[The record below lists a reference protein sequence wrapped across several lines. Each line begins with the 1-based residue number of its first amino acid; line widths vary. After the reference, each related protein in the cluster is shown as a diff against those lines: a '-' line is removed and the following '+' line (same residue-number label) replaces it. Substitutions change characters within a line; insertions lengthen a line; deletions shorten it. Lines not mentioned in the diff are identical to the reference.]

1 MVRERSHRCSSRI
14 LSRRV
19 LVLGSKDQ
27 RSYHRFCVCHPPD
40 SVTYRYS
47 RTNQYIYNQSTN
59 TTSRWLS
66 RTTMIQRQPLV
77 LQHRSSLHPM
87 IHPRCSIVAAV
98 VVVMIQTLWI
108 ITAKSTF
115 TAAFHIQDGSRHRI
129 PIGRTTMNR
138 EDTSWTIAW
147 LMDRRPAPKSIVNRV
162 RFGYSLLE
170 MVKNR
175 VGLEQKRE
183 SATPTG
189 ANDEFVI
196 RMGGSIA
203 SVDWAVVTI
212 RCCCCCCC
220 CTWHP

>member
-1 MVRERSHRCSSRI
+1 MHIVTSCSGI
-14 LSRRV
+14 EI
-19 LVLGSKDQ
+19 Q
-27 RSYHRFCVCHPPD
+27 RSKIVSSFLCLSSARFSDVPVFPYQSIH
-40 SVTYRYS
+40 
-47 RTNQYIYNQSTN
+47 QSTN

-66 RTTMIQRQPLV
+66 RTTMIPRQPLA

-196 RMGGSIA
+196 RMG
-203 SVDWAVVTI
+203 
-212 RCCCCCCC
+212 
-220 CTWHP
+220 

>member
-1 MVRERSHRCSSRI
+1 MVRERSHRCPSRI

-19 LVLGSKDQ
+19 LGSGIQ
-27 RSYHRFCVCHPPD
+27 RSKIVSSFLCLSSARFSDVPVFPYQSIH
-40 SVTYRYS
+40 
-47 RTNQYIYNQSTN
+47 QSTN

-66 RTTMIQRQPLV
+66 RTTMIPRQPLA

-147 LMDRRPAPKSIVNRV
+147 SMDRRPAPKSIVNRV

-196 RMGGSIA
+196 RMG
-203 SVDWAVVTI
+203 
-212 RCCCCCCC
+212 
-220 CTWHP
+220 